1 MQAVDALLS
10 DTDYVVVERR
20 DTSVWVTLNRP
31 EAANA
36 LKPPATFRAFDR
48 VFEYV
53 RRDESIKALVIA
65 AAGDRAFCVG
75 SDLSFL
81 ESAFRTRNFGA
92 FRDYLQEFNA
102 CLLALE
108 ELPVP
113 TVAMVQG
120 KARAGGFE
128 LILACD
134 FVLLADDVWIGDV
147 HTPYGHMPGAGAT
160 QRLARKVG
168 FQKAMDIILTGRWI
182 SAEEAV
188 ACGLALKRVPRDAL
202 RPVTTEFIAQFADKI
217 RDSLRFSKSALLR
230 GWDLPLRDGIRLEMQ
245 SYLEYLATSEAP
257 TEMFWNNQARR
268 AARRAATDGG

>member
-1 MQAVDALLS
+1 METVEALLS
-10 DTDYVVVERR
+10 ESDVVVVERR
-20 DTSVWVTLNRP
+20 DNSIWVTLNRP
-31 EAANA
+31 DAANA
-36 LKPPATFRAFDR
+36 LKPPATFRAFER
-48 VFEYV
+48 VFECI
-53 RRDESIKALVIA
+53 RSDESIKALVIA
-65 AAGDRAFCVG
+65 AAGDRAFCIG

-81 ESAFRTRNFGA
+81 EDAFRTRNFAA
-92 FRDYLQEFNA
+92 FRDYLHEFNA

-108 ELPVP
+108 DLPVP

-168 FQKAMDIILTGRWI
+168 IQKAMDIILTGRWI

-188 ACGLALKRVPRDAL
+188 MCGLALKRVPRDAL
-202 RPVTTEFIAQFADKI
+202 RRVTTEFTAQFADKI

-245 SYLEYLATSEAP
+245 SYLEYLATCESP
-257 TEMFWNNQARR
+257 VEMFWSNQARR
-268 AARRAATDGG
+268 GRGTGH